1 MTATIHEWCIVH
13 FEYTAI
19 FKWVQ
24 KLNAWLFLPSYS
36 LWDWLSIS
44 RFFLSQSEVQNRNR
58 CYGDLFTCF
67 FPRFPL
73 FTFVCFEIWLVL
85 CVMWLA
91 RWNYHVFGLY
101 EVGFTPIRRL
111 FLWFARYF
119 CVYTERCWNMWI
131 PGFGSD
137 ELRPFKKQATTEA
150 HKQVSKRKI
159 YVTVS
164 CLEKNNLSSALTL
177 AILSPFVM

>member
-1 MTATIHEWCIVH
+1 MIG
-13 FEYTAI
+13 
-19 FKWVQ
+19 
-24 KLNAWLFLPSYS
+24 S
-36 LWDWLSIS
+36 LCDVIGYMELLCFWFVRS
-44 RFFLSQSEVQNRNR
+44 RFYLNTTLISV
-58 CYGDLFTCF
+58 
-67 FPRFPL
+67 
-73 FTFVCFEIWLVL
+73 
-85 CVMWLA
+85 
-91 RWNYHVFGLY
+91 
-101 EVGFTPIRRL
+101 IRS
-111 FLWFARYF
+111 YF

-164 CLEKNNLSSALTL
+164 CLEKANLSSALTL